1 MCGIFGI
8 NKKET
13 QKSIDKIISYNN
25 HRGPDQSDYYQNDNI
40 TLIHNRL
47 SILDIE
53 HGCQPMYFKDI
64 VIIYN
69 GEIFNSGSLR
79 KNLEKKGYSF
89 ETTNSDTE
97 VLLKLYH
104 LKGKDMLL
112 DLNGMFSFVI
122 YDKKNNILF
131 GAVDRFSI
139 KPLYYTINKNL
150 FSFSSEIKPLLEINT
165 ISKKLC
171 NNSIYDYF
179 QLQYVPFENT
189 IYEEIKKLKNSNFFV
204 YDLNLNSLNIK
215 EYKKKNQIYDF
226 KNYYEIIEVGK
237 NCLKN
242 SIKNWS
248 QSDVPISCS
257 LSGGLD
263 SSLIS
268 AIFAENSSKKIQT
281 ITVGFDGEGKNHDE
295 RYYASKVSK
304 FLNSEHQEVVVNPNK
319 ILSDL
324 DRIFEN
330 LCEPYGG
337 SLASWYVYNNLN
349 KNKVIFTGTGADEVF
364 GNYGKWKNFTLSD
377 FFFKNFYNNFF
388 NQNFL
393 NIKYFY

>member
-13 QKSIDKIISYNN
+13 QEFINKIISDNN
-25 HRGPDQSDYYQNDNI
+25 HRGPDQNDYYQNESL

-53 HGCQPMYFKDI
+53 HGCQPMYFKDL

-69 GEIFNSGSLR
+69 GEIFNSVSLR
-79 KNLEKKGYSF
+79 KSLEDKGYNF
-89 ETTNSDTE
+89 ETNNSDTE

-104 LKGKDMLL
+104 FKGKDMLL
-112 DLNGMFSFVI
+112 DLNGMFAFVI

-139 KPLYYTINKNL
+139 KPLYYTINNNL
-150 FSFSSEIKPLLEINT
+150 FSFSSEIKPLLSINT
-165 ISKKLC
+165 ITKKLSK
-171 NNSIYDYF
+171 NSVFDYF

-189 IYEEIKKLKNSNFFV
+189 IYEEIKKIKNSNFFV
-204 YDLNLNSLNIK
+204 YDLNLKSLSIN
-215 EYKKKNQIYDF
+215 EYKKKNQKYEF
-226 KNYYEIIEVGK
+226 KNYNEIIEVGK
-237 NCLKN
+237 NCLNN

-268 AIFAENSSKKIQT
+268 AIFAKNSSKKIET
-281 ITVGFDGEGKNHDE
+281 ITVGFDGEDKNHDE
-295 RYYASKVSK
+295 RYFASKVSK
-304 FLNSEHQEVVVNPNK
+304 FLNSDHLEVVVDPKK
-319 ILSDL
+319 ILFDM
-324 DRIFEN
+324 DKIFEN

-337 SLASWYVYNNLN
+337 SLASWYVYN
-349 KNKVIFTGTGADEVF
+349 
-364 GNYGKWKNFTLSD
+364 
-377 FFFKNFYNNFF
+377 
-388 NQNFL
+388 
-393 NIKYFY
+393 